1 MQQRPG
7 ESLWTEEHG
16 GLQSMGFQRVGQ
28 DQETKWASLVAQRLK
43 RLPAMGETW
52 VRSLGQKNPLEKA
65 MATYSSIFDPMDRR
79 GWRAVVH
86 GVTKS

>member
-1 MQQRPG
+1 MG
-7 ESLWTEEHG
+7 ES
-16 GLQSMGFQRVGQ
+16 F
-28 DQETKWASLVAQRLK
+28 SLAPAYGCFTWSSSVK
-43 RLPAMGETW
+43 NLPAMGESW

-86 GVTKS
+86 GVAKS